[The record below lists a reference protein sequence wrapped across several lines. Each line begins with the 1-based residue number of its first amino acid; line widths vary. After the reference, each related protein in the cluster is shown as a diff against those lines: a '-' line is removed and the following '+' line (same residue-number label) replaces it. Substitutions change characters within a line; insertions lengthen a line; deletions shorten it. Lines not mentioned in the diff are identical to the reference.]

1 MSGTSTLNTSLDIL
15 FPLLA
20 AGALG
25 AGLVGTLTGLGGG
38 VVLIPLLV
46 LGFGVDIRYAAGTSL
61 MAVIATSAG
70 AVFRHKSHFANLH
83 VGVFLEVAAVAGA
96 VAGALAAHHVP
107 KTALEFLLGA
117 TLLLSSVLALRA
129 PPEHAAAQDGRD
141 ALELAGAVDDGPVH
155 IEYSPRRVPAGFALM
170 GVAGL
175 MSGLLGIGSGALKT
189 LAMDLVMRLPLKVS
203 TATSNFMIGITA
215 GASAAIYYRQGYVD
229 PVLAG
234 PVVLGTLAGAA
245 IGARL
250 LPKITTRWL
259 RPFFALVVGALGV
272 EVLWQAL
279 S

>member
-1 MSGTSTLNTSLDIL
+1 MSLNLL

-20 AGALG
+20 LGALF

-38 VVLIPLLV
+38 VVLIPMLV
-46 LGFGVDIRYAAGTSL
+46 LGFGVDLRYAAGTSL
-61 MAVIATSAG
+61 LAVIATSAG

-107 KTALEFLLGA
+107 KAALEYLLGA
-117 TLLLSSVLALRA
+117 TLLFSAILAWRA
-129 PPEHAAAQDGRD
+129 PPESAAAPHGADP
-141 ALELAGAVDDGPVH
+141 LELAGEIDDAQVH
-155 IEYSPRRVPAGFALM
+155 VEYSPRRVPAGFALM
-170 GVAGL
+170 GIAGL

-215 GASAAIYYRQGYVD
+215 GASAAIYYRQGFVD
-229 PVLAG
+229 PDLAA

-245 IGARL
+245 LGARL
-250 LPKITTRWL
+250 LPKITARWL
-259 RPFFALVVGALGV
+259 RPFFALVVGALGI
-272 EVLWQAL
+272 EILWQAMR
-279 S
+279 

>member
-1 MSGTSTLNTSLDIL
+1 MSLNLDIL

-20 AGALG
+20 AGALF

-70 AVFRHKSHFANLH
+70 AVFRRSNFANLH

-96 VAGALAAHHVP
+96 VAGALSAHQVP
-107 KTALEFLLGA
+107 KPALEYLLGA

-129 PPEHAAAQDGRD
+129 PPEHIAARDGRD
-141 ALELAGAVDDGPVH
+141 ALELAGAIDDGPVH
-155 IEYSPRRVPAGFALM
+155 IEYTPSRVPAGFALM

-229 PVLAG
+229 PILAG

-245 IGARL
+245 AGAWL

-259 RPFFALVVGALGV
+259 RPFFALLVGALGI